1 MNMKRETLPDSGNV
15 LTFGILSIALT
26 IFCCGPFGGIFG
38 IIALSKAKKAERIY
52 NVEPDRYN
60 GYENVKTGRI
70 LSYIGIALAAIL
82 LVFTIIYFGVIAAII
97 AGSASGSDF
106 AL

>member
-1 MNMKRETLPDSGNV
+1 MNMNRETLPGSGNV

-26 IFCCGPFGGIFG
+26 LLCCGPFGGIFG
-38 IIALSKAKKAERIY
+38 IIGLSKAKSAERIY
-52 NVEPDRYN
+52 NEEPDRYT
-60 GYENVKTGRI
+60 GFENVKTGRI
-70 LSYIGIALAAIL
+70 LSYIGMALAAIL

-97 AGSASGSDF
+97 AGSSSEW

>member
-1 MNMKRETLPDSGNV
+1 MNRETLPDAGNA

-26 IFCCGPFGGIFG
+26 LFCCGPFGGIFG
-38 IIALSKAKKAERIY
+38 IIGLSKAKSAERIY
-52 NVEPDRYN
+52 LAEPERYS

-82 LVFTIIYFGVIAAII
+82 LVFTIIYFGAIAAII
-97 AGSASGSDF
+97 AGAASEGAF
-106 AL
+106 Q